1 MSGIFRTF
9 APAFIKKWYMDKRKD
24 WLDFYAEAFG
34 DEESNAQ
41 VRRSIRERDKIEYEK
56 RKEERRRLKISK
68 RWTYFKEA
76 VYLTAALAT
85 ILGTLYLFG
94 VFT

>member
-1 MSGIFRTF
+1 MN
-9 APAFIKKWYMDKRKD
+9 KRED

-41 VRRSIRERDKIEYEK
+41 VRHSIKERDKIEYEK

>member
-1 MSGIFRTF
+1 
-9 APAFIKKWYMDKRKD
+9 MDKRED
-24 WLDFYAEAFG
+24 WLDFYAEAFS

>member
-1 MSGIFRTF
+1 MPGIFRTF
-9 APAFIKKWYMDKRKD
+9 APAFIKQWYMNKRED
-24 WLDFYAEAFG
+24 WLDYYADAFD
-34 DEESNAQ
+34 DEEANTQ
-41 VRRSIRERDKIEYEK
+41 VRCSIRERDKIEYEK

-76 VYLTAALAT
+76 VYLSAALAT

>member
-1 MSGIFRTF
+1 
-9 APAFIKKWYMDKRKD
+9 MDKRKD
-24 WLDFYAEAFG
+24 WLDFYAEAFS

>member
-1 MSGIFRTF
+1 
-9 APAFIKKWYMDKRKD
+9 MDKRED

-41 VRRSIRERDKIEYEK
+41 VRRSIRERDKIEYET
-56 RKEERRRLKISK
+56 RTDERRRLKISK

-76 VYLTAALAT
+76 VYLSAALAT